1 MTGGAVAAIS
11 SLLAQAGVDG
21 GDVSALMIGTTHF
34 LNALI
39 ERKGLEKTAVLRLCG
54 PAGRAYPPMID
65 WPDDLRAAVCGGAA
79 LVAGGYEVDG
89 RAIAPLDEAEIRHH
103 CAIWAKSGIRSVA
116 ICGIFS
122 VANPEMELQAADIV
136 ARAMPGVGISL
147 SHRIGQTGLL
157 ERESA
162 TVLNACL
169 SPMGKRT
176 IQALR
181 DAFAQLGLTCP
192 LYLTQND
199 GALRRP
205 PMPRPF
211 RSSASPPDR
220 PTRCAGPAF

>member
-1 MTGGAVAAIS
+1 MLRIGVDVGGTNTDAALLRGDVVLGDGQQATSADVTGGAVAAIS
-11 SLLAQAGVDG
+11 SLLAQAGVEG
-21 GDVSALMIGTTHF
+21 ADVSALMIGTTHF

-54 PAGRAYPPMID
+54 PASRAHPPMID

-89 RAIAPLDEAEIRHH
+89 RAIAPLDEAEIRQH
-103 CAIWAKSGIRSVA
+103 CAIWAKAGIRSVA

-136 ARAMPGVGISL
+136 TRAMPGVGISL

-162 TVLNACL
+162 DHPECL
-169 SPMGKRT
+169 SVAHG
-176 IQALR
+176 QAHH
-181 DAFAQLGLTCP
+181 P
-192 LYLTQND
+192 
-199 GALRRP
+199 
-205 PMPRPF
+205 
-211 RSSASPPDR
+211 
-220 PTRCAGPAF
+220 GPARRLCPD